1 MAFSITR
8 PLSRGAALAACMA
21 AILISACDNARPQ
34 QAHSW
39 VPANSVSV
47 SPFVIGTNVRIVTDD
62 GRRYDPAF
70 GDLLTAVA
78 GEGYSSVRFEWGLA
92 GVERRPGSGDIS
104 GRLANSSPVRPLVIL
119 TGGGSAR
126 FTGGMPLTE
135 QDIAAYRDFAIQSAD
150 AFGPEP
156 IFEVWNEWN
165 LKTRLRPAGEVST
178 YIDLA
183 RTTYQ
188 ALKTQNKDAVVL
200 VGVLGNEIG
209 SGPFQQDRLAW
220 LESAISQGL
229 LETSDGLSIH
239 LYNNCDQYRSASV
252 ADMLWRV
259 EQTHQMILK
268 KIGKSHPIYITEVGW
283 PSRPSPASKCGY
295 SPEDSATHAARFL
308 LATSAMPDVRGVW
321 LYEYSDRAAAEGLE
335 GHFGLRTSHGENKA
349 PACDLLKIKEIIR
362 SSTRR
367 SLNVTDGVYYFQG
380 SNDRDQW
387 DIYWSETESESEPK
401 AQPLPQGAQE
411 VSEVCGTGRPLRDRA
426 EVTGNHLI
434 IKLR

>member
-1 MAFSITR
+1 MDFPIGRSLSKR
-8 PLSRGAALAACMA
+8 LPLFTCLAALMV
-21 AILISACDNARPQ
+21 SACNNAQSQ

-39 VPANSVSV
+39 APARSESA

-62 GRRYDPAF
+62 GKRYDPAF
-70 GDLLTAVA
+70 GGLLPAVA
-78 GEGYSSVRFEWGLA
+78 REGYSSVRFEWGLA

-104 GRLANSSPVRPLVIL
+104 GRFAGSSPVRPLVIL

-126 FTGGMPLTE
+126 FAGGMPLTE
-135 QDIAAYRDFAIQSAD
+135 QDIATYRDFAVQSAD

-188 ALKTQNKDAVVL
+188 ALKARNANAVVL
-200 VGVLGNEIG
+200 VGALGNDIG
-209 SGPFQQDRLAW
+209 SGPFRQDRLAW
-220 LESAISQGL
+220 LESAIAQGL

-259 EQTHQMILK
+259 DQAHRMILK
-268 KIGKSHPIYITEVGW
+268 KMGKSHPIYITEVGW
-283 PSRPSPASKCGY
+283 PTRPSMMSKCGY
-295 SPEDSATHAARFL
+295 SPEESAMHAARFL
-308 LATSAMPDVRGVW
+308 LATSAMPHVRGVW

-335 GHFGLRTSHGENKA
+335 GHFGLRTSRWESKA
-349 PACDLLKIKEIIR
+349 PACDLLKIKDIIR

-367 SLNVTDGVYYFQG
+367 SLEVTDGVYHFQG
-380 SNDRDQW
+380 TNGQEQW
-387 DIYWSETESESEPK
+387 DIYWTEAETAPRT
-401 AQPLPQGAQE
+401 QPLPQGAQE
-411 VSEVCGTGRPLRDRA
+411 VSEVCRTGRPLRDRA
-426 EVTGNHLI
+426 EVTGNPLVV
-434 IKLR
+434 KLR